1 MYPKASALG
10 LSARE
15 GDWASVPGENDR
27 ASETFRR
34 TCPAA
39 SDPTADLTPDQLLL
53 DAELRAW
60 RKAESERMGLP
71 QFFVLGASTLRSIV
85 LLRPK
90 TIAQLQSI
98 AGIGPDKAEKFG
110 ASIVNICSA

>member
-1 MYPKASALG
+1 
-10 LSARE
+10 
-15 GDWASVPGENDR
+15 
-27 ASETFRR
+27 
-34 TCPAA
+34 
-39 SDPTADLTPDQLLL
+39 
-53 DAELRAW
+53 
-60 RKAESERMGLP
+60 MGLP